1 MSVSSINSNFSTT
14 SATTSTKTIK
24 SSSEYRALRQQ
35 LFQLQSSHNSLK
47 LVHEREMILATSQ
60 KSQLQEQVQKL
71 QKELDEMKK
80 DQVFILNSEKET
92 LNELEK
98 VKIEKEQ
105 VEKSLKSQIN
115 QLSQELQAVKEA
127 LYNTESELTKV
138 KLQNMEKTVIGYD
151 EEFVTGILAEW
162 KERVINLTEQNNSLQ
177 EQLESLKSTFTYN
190 TSTNHTL
197 SQSNSCDPEELRQKI
212 LSTFVSLESA
222 QHTLN
227 QKRAEAERL
236 VARIGNVKI
245 LEEKYRDAQIKIK
258 RLENELNNKNN
269 PNSNSNIDGER
280 ERESERDRDRGSAS
294 PAPSPTTSLAP
305 SSASASDLK
314 LIQLTQELGSL
325 KESLALA
332 NLNYS
337 SLQSELA
344 SSKSSQEALQTQ
356 LEESSKT
363 ISKLKNS
370 LKVKD
375 TNITSLKEQLDSTVN
390 LLTETLKKNNK

>member
-1 MSVSSINSNFSTT
+1 MGQSNNFSMSVSSINSNFSTSSLTST
-14 SATTSTKTIK
+14 SAKTIK

-47 LVHEREMILATSQ
+47 LVHEREMILASSQ
-60 KSQLQEQVQKL
+60 KFQLQEQVQKL
-71 QKELDEMKK
+71 QKELDEIKK
-80 DQVFILNSEKET
+80 DQVYILNSEKET

-105 VEKSLKSQIN
+105 VEKSLKSEII
-115 QLSQELQAVKEA
+115 QLNEELQSSKEA
-127 LYNTESELTKV
+127 IYNSESELTKL
-138 KLQNMEKTVIGYD
+138 KLQNMEKAVIGYD

-162 KERVINLTEQNNSLQ
+162 KERVINLNEQKNSLE
-177 EQLESLKSTFTYN
+177 EQLESLKSTC
-190 TSTNHTL
+190 STHSFHNHHRD
-197 SQSNSCDPEELRQKI
+197 DPEELRQKI

-222 QHTLN
+222 QHTLA
-227 QKRAEAERL
+227 QRRAEAERL

-258 RLENELNNKNN
+258 RMENELNRKE
-269 PNSNSNIDGER
+269 NIEHD
-280 ERESERDRDRGSAS
+280 S
-294 PAPSPTTSLAP
+294 PSPSPTTPSLASA
-305 SSASASDLK
+305 SSSSASDLK

-344 SSKSSQEALQTQ
+344 TSKSSQDSLQVQ
-356 LEESSKT
+356 LDESSRT
-363 ISKLKNS
+363 IAKLKNS

-375 TNITSLKEQLDSTVN
+375 SSIASLKEQLDSTVN
-390 LLTETLKKNNK
+390 LLTETLKKKNK

>member
-47 LVHEREMILATSQ
+47 LVHEREMILASSQ

-71 QKELDEMKK
+71 QKELDEIKK

-127 LYNTESELTKV
+127 LYNTESELTRL

-162 KERVINLTEQNNSLQ
+162 KERVIHLTEQNNSLQ
-177 EQLESLKSTFTYN
+177 EQLELLKSTYN
-190 TSTNHTL
+190 TSNNNTL
-197 SQSNSCDPEELRQKI
+197 SQSNSSDPEELRQKI

-258 RLENELNNKNN
+258 RLENELNNNN
-269 PNSNSNIDGER
+269 NNSNIDSER
-280 ERESERDRDRGSAS
+280 EREIECDRDRDSSSSA
-294 PAPSPTTSLAP
+294 PSLAP

-314 LIQLTQELGSL
+314 LIQLTQELGNL
-325 KESLALA
+325 KESLTLA

-344 SSKSSQEALQTQ
+344 ASKSSQEALQTQ
-356 LEESSKT
+356 LEESCKT

-375 TNITSLKEQLDSTVN
+375 ANIASLKEQLDSTVN
-390 LLTETLKKNNK
+390 LLTETLKKKNK

>member
-1 MSVSSINSNFSTT
+1 MGQSNNFSMSVSSINSNFSTSSLTST
-14 SATTSTKTIK
+14 SAKTIK

-47 LVHEREMILATSQ
+47 LVHEREMILASSQ
-60 KSQLQEQVQKL
+60 KFQLQEQVQKL
-71 QKELDEMKK
+71 QKELDEIKK
-80 DQVFILNSEKET
+80 DQVYILNSEKET

-105 VEKSLKSQIN
+105 VEKSLKSEIV
-115 QLSQELQAVKEA
+115 QLNEELQSSKEA
-127 LYNTESELTKV
+127 IYNSESELTKL
-138 KLQNMEKTVIGYD
+138 KLQNMEKAVIGYD

-162 KERVINLTEQNNSLQ
+162 KERVINLNEQKNSLE
-177 EQLESLKSTFTYN
+177 EQLESLESLKSTCN
-190 TSTNHTL
+190 THSFHNHHRD
-197 SQSNSCDPEELRQKI
+197 DPEELRQKI

-222 QHTLN
+222 QHTLA
-227 QKRAEAERL
+227 QRRAEAERL

-258 RLENELNNKNN
+258 RMENELNRKE
-269 PNSNSNIDGER
+269 NIEHD
-280 ERESERDRDRGSAS
+280 S
-294 PAPSPTTSLAP
+294 PSPSPTTPSLASA
-305 SSASASDLK
+305 SSSSASDLK

-344 SSKSSQEALQTQ
+344 TSKSSQDSLQVQ
-356 LEESSKT
+356 LDESSRT
-363 ISKLKNS
+363 IAKLKNS

-375 TNITSLKEQLDSTVN
+375 SSIASLKEQLDSTVN
-390 LLTETLKKNNK
+390 LLTETLKKKNK